1 MLHAGSHWICGIS
14 QRLSIIAVNAREKCR
29 PARGSFR
36 YWVVLSAVCL
46 LAPRLSYGELTH
58 YPGAWLDT
66 NGAATDGV
74 VYVSGDRFERVHSF
88 YRQFLFELP
97 TVDGAAYFCRDAAH
111 RPDACRRFVELRD
124 LSGAGVG
131 TRIRVSQSR

>member
-1 MLHAGSHWICGIS
+1 MLTKSRALGGARF
-14 QRLSIIAVNAREKCR
+14 RLLLLAA
-29 PARGSFR
+29 SFSA
-36 YWVVLSAVCL
+36 SAVSS
-46 LAPRLSYGELTH
+46 AEFVH

-66 NGAATDGV
+66 SQDARGAGSI
-74 VYVSGDRFERVHSF
+74 YISSDRIERVHAF

-97 TVDGAAYFCRDAAH
+97 SAGGALRFCLDAVD

-131 TRIRVSQSR
+131 TRIRVFQLP